1 MYVCIDQNCGVT
13 TEEGGEEEEA
23 NISLLFSTLYDKRE
37 RKPVYGQIFSFFDDE
52 KREKEERERE
62 QGESDIVSIR
72 GVYTLFRKRK
82 LLIGFLEIKNLVFL

>member
-1 MYVCIDQNCGVT
+1 MDRYFLSLT
-13 TEEGGEEEEA
+13 TKKEKK
-23 NISLLFSTLYDKRE
+23 KRE
-37 RKPVYGQIFSFFDDE
+37 RD
-52 KREKEERERE
+52 RE

>member
-1 MYVCIDQNCGVT
+1 MDRYFLYLT
-13 TEEGGEEEEA
+13 T
-23 NISLLFSTLYDKRE
+23 K
-37 RKPVYGQIFSFFDDE
+37 KE
-52 KREKEERERE
+52 KKKRE

>member
-1 MYVCIDQNCGVT
+1 MDRYFLSLT
-13 TEEGGEEEEA
+13 T
-23 NISLLFSTLYDKRE
+23 K
-37 RKPVYGQIFSFFDDE
+37 KE
-52 KREKEERERE
+52 KKKRE